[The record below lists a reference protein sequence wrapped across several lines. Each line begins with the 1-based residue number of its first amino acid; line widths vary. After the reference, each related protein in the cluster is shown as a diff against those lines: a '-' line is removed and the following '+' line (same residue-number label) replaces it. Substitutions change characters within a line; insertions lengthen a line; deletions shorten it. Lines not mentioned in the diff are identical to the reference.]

1 MKTAILVNDTSGEHH
16 IGCNAVVATI
26 KRLCKER
33 NIEITQTFT
42 RQDVRNKMT
51 QLTTAIASCDIVIIN
66 GEGSC
71 HDGYGRNWFIPLLQ
85 MLPNKKAVLI
95 NSVWYNMGTI
105 DEMGKLALISFRE
118 SNSYMDFMQHHNFIP
133 ATITPD
139 VIFAVKPELFN
150 IGYGDSVFGNK
161 TSLLNKHDN
170 FFPLD
175 YHREISKAKYLMN
188 MKENSV
194 DTYLAWLHTLDLY
207 ITGRFHG
214 VCLSAIAGTPF
225 LTMASNAHKIEGILK
240 DMGCEE
246 LLISSMEEVPQKIV
260 LAKKIAY
267 KPYQYAIEAYGKV
280 HQLFD
285 KIENIVYGK

>member
-1 MKTAILVNDTSGEHH
+1 MKTAILINDTSGEHH

-33 NIEITQTFT
+33 EIEITQTFT
-42 RQDVRNKMT
+42 RQDVRLDSPK
-51 QLTTAIASCDIVIIN
+51 LKEAITSCDIVIIN

-71 HDGYGRNWFIPLLQ
+71 HDQYGRNWLIPLLQ

-95 NSVWYNMGTI
+95 NSVWYNMGKVEGI
-105 DEMGKLALISFRE
+105 EKLALISFRE
-118 SNSYMDFMQHHNFIP
+118 SNSYMDFMTHHNFIP
-133 ATITPD
+133 AIITPD

-161 TSLLNKHDN
+161 TAILNKHDN

-175 YHREISKAKYLMN
+175 FRHPTSKARYLMN

-194 DTYLAWLHTLDLY
+194 DTYLAWLSTLNLY

-225 LTMASNAHKIEGILK
+225 LAMASNAHKIEGILK
-240 DMGCEE
+240 DMNCEE
-246 LLISSMEEVPQKIV
+246 LLIGSMEDVPQKIV
-260 LAKKIAY
+260 LAQSIAY
-267 KPYQYAIEAYGKV
+267 RPYQYAIEAYNKV
-280 HQLFD
+280 HKLFD
-285 KIENIVYGK
+285 KIEVIVNG